1 MPPLISAFYAGLLG
15 LLVVGLGLFVVER
28 RRSTHI
34 GLGDGDDVV
43 LRHRIRVHGNA
54 AENVPLALL
63 LLALCELTGTAPA
76 VLHALGV
83 TLLVARLMHAWGLT
97 QSAGVS
103 VGRFVGVFATWG
115 AMIAMAVVLV
125 LRYFAVA

>member
-15 LLVVGLGLFVVER
+15 LLVVGLGLFVVDR

-34 GLGDGDDVV
+34 GIGDGDDVV

-54 AENVPLALL
+54 AENVPLALV

-76 VLHALGV
+76 ILHALGV

-125 LRYFAVA
+125 LRYFAIA